1 LSSTVTTLPEDTN
14 VQANVA
20 NVADIDVADDGL
32 GTNDL
37 SLSGDDAALFEI
49 IAQGQK
55 KHARP

>member
-14 VQANVA
+14 VQA

-55 KHARP
+55 KYARPKPW